1 MRAGL
6 IVTGVLGLG
15 TAVVFAC
22 AALTATLF
30 PNGTLV
36 AANPWGNPVMR
47 NWDGGVVA
55 VPVPAP
61 AIDVAPDV
69 MIEAPPDGFKSLP
82 GDIVVSEPAP

>member
-6 IVTGVLGLG
+6 VVTGVLGLG
-15 TAVVFAC
+15 TAVVFAF

-30 PNGTLV
+30 PNGTVV
-36 AANPWGNPVMR
+36 ATNPWGNPMMR
-47 NWDGGVVA
+47 NWAGGDLA
-55 VPVPAP
+55 VPMPAP

-69 MIEAPPDGFKSLP
+69 LIETTDGVKTLP